1 MKHLTLYNDA
11 RYIQG
16 NCMTVENKREDTSE
30 GGAANLLSEISDFID
45 FTTFNK
51 IINKLTDY
59 AEIITEGKM
68 YGLINYN
75 FRLNSN
81 QTSKVVTI
89 LESIQAITRIY
100 NLALKGSKDL
110 EIEYISL
117 IFSDFDNPEGLS
129 SYINLKNVIENRLT
143 HQVQQYNVNMAKN
156 NTTLAIPLNEL
167 RGHVK
172 TYQDLSEME
181 LAISTKAQHGIIAAS
196 LHDAYTVLLSRNEFW
211 NDRTY
216 MKFFFNEDDISRRKV
231 LLLKKERRL
240 TIREIGNKVRDT
252 LDQLHAI
259 MYSRMQT
266 AREATQAELLQQTDF
281 SPRVTRPES
290 FTDRMLMTPFGR
302 QYGGLIDKIITGIFD
317 PAKRANLN
325 AIPEEVIKEK
335 IALLFQAY
343 KLKSDMT
350 KHSGEV
356 QYAVDYLLVQDYG
369 IKTFAEKFL
378 YFDRKEAFSR
388 FYSGQNQEQIEQ
400 FLSLV
405 FNIYFEEIF
414 SGLFK
419 IIKSMDM
426 KKFACAF
433 IIKRIYLREG
443 ENLSNFGFFFIRA
456 IAKVG
461 GIKSQ

>member
-1 MKHLTLYNDA
+1 
-11 RYIQG
+11 
-16 NCMTVENKREDTSE
+16 MTVEKKREDISE
-30 GGAANLLSEISDFID
+30 GGPESLLEEITEFID

-59 AEIITEGKM
+59 AEIISVGKIS
-68 YGLINYN
+68 GIINYN

-81 QTSKVVTI
+81 QTGKVI
-89 LESIQAITRIY
+89 RLLESIQAVTRIY

-110 EIEYISL
+110 EIEYISC
-117 IFSDFDNPEGLS
+117 IFSDYDNPESIS
-129 SYINLKNVIENRLT
+129 SYVNLKNVIENRLT
-143 HQVQQYNVNMAKN
+143 HQVQQYNVNMGKN
-156 NTTLAIPLNEL
+156 NSTLAIPLNEL

-172 TYQDLSEME
+172 TYMDLNEME
-181 LAISTKAQHGIIAAS
+181 LAVSTKAQHGIIAAS
-196 LHDAYTVLLSRNEFW
+196 LHDAYTTLLNRHEFW
-211 NDRTY
+211 NDKTY
-216 MKFFFNEDDISRRKV
+216 MKFFFNEDDISRKKV

-240 TIREIGNKVRDT
+240 SIREIGNRVRET
-252 LDQLHAI
+252 LDQLHAV
-259 MYSRMQT
+259 MYSRMQS
-266 AREATQAELLQQTDF
+266 AKEAAAAAQAEAITAQEFT
-281 SPRVTRPES
+281 PRATRLES

-302 QYGGLIDKIITGIFD
+302 QYGGLIDRIITGIFD

-325 AIPEEVIKEK
+325 AITEDTVKEK
-335 IALLFQAY
+335 LASLYQSF
-343 KLKSDMT
+343 KLRSDMS
-350 KHSGEV
+350 KLAVEV
-356 QYAVDYLLVQDYG
+356 QHTVDYLLIQDYG

-378 YFDRKEAFSR
+378 YYDRKEAFSK

-400 FLSLV
+400 FLTQV
-405 FNIYFEEIF
+405 FAVYFDESF
-414 SGLFK
+414 SALFK

-443 ENLSNFGFFFIRA
+443 DNLTNFGFFFIRA

>member
-1 MKHLTLYNDA
+1 MRSDGMAEEK
-11 RYIQG
+11 
-16 NCMTVENKREDTSE
+16 KREDISE
-30 GGAANLLSEISDFID
+30 GGVSNLLAEITEFID
-45 FTTFNK
+45 FNTLNK

-59 AEIITEGKM
+59 AEIISEGKI
-68 YGLINYN
+68 YGIINYN

-81 QTSKVVTI
+81 QTNKVVKL

-110 EIEYISL
+110 ELEYISL
-117 IFSDFDNPEGLS
+117 IFSDFDNPEAIS

-143 HQVQQYNVNMAKN
+143 HQVQQYNVNMGKN
-156 NTTLAIPLNEL
+156 NTTMAIPLNEL

-196 LHDAYTVLLSRNEFW
+196 LHDAYTSLLNRLEFW
-211 NDRTY
+211 NDKTY
-216 MKFFFNEDDISRRKV
+216 MKFFFNEDDISRKKV

-240 TIREIGNKVRDT
+240 SIREIGNKVRET

-266 AREATQAELLQQTDF
+266 AREAAIQTELAQQQEF
-281 SPRVTRPES
+281 SPRVTRSES

-302 QYGGLIDKIITGIFD
+302 QYGSLIDKIITGIFD

-325 AIPEEVIKEK
+325 AIPEDTIKEK
-335 IALLFQAY
+335 VVVLYQSY
-343 KLKSDMT
+343 KLRSDMT
-350 KHSGEV
+350 KLGTEV
-356 QYAVDYLLVQDYG
+356 QFTVDYLLQQDYG

-378 YFDRKEAFSR
+378 YFDRKEVFSK
-388 FYSGQNQEQIEQ
+388 FYSGQNQDQIEQ
-400 FLSLV
+400 FLTQIFIV
-405 FNIYFEEIF
+405 YFEEIF

-443 ENLSNFGFFFIRA
+443 ESLTNFGFFFIRA

>member
-1 MKHLTLYNDA
+1 MGSYTMA
-11 RYIQG
+11 
-16 NCMTVENKREDTSE
+16 VEKKREDISE
-30 GGAANLLSEISDFID
+30 GVAGGLLTEITDFID
-45 FTTFNK
+45 FNTLNK

-59 AEIITEGKM
+59 AEIISEGKI
-68 YGLINYN
+68 YGIINYN

-81 QTSKVVTI
+81 QTNKVVKL
-89 LESIQAITRIY
+89 LEGIQAITRIY

-110 EIEYISL
+110 EVEYISL
-117 IFSDFDNPEGLS
+117 IFSDFENPEAIS

-143 HQVQQYNVNMAKN
+143 HQVQQYNVNMGKN
-156 NTTLAIPLNEL
+156 NTTMAIPLNEL

-181 LAISTKAQHGIIAAS
+181 MAISTKAQHGIIAAS
-196 LHDAYTVLLSRNEFW
+196 LHDAYSTILNKPEFW
-211 NDRTY
+211 NDKTY

-240 TIREIGNKVRDT
+240 AIREIGSRVRET

-266 AREATQAELLQQTDF
+266 AREAALTESAQEPDF
-281 SPRVTRPES
+281 LPRVTRAEA

-302 QYGGLIDKIITGIFD
+302 QYGALIDKIISGIFD

-325 AIPEEVIKEK
+325 AIPEETIKEK
-335 IALLFQAY
+335 IALLYQAY
-343 KLKSDMT
+343 KLRSDMT
-350 KHSGEV
+350 KLTGEI
-356 QYAVDYLLVQDYG
+356 QNTVDYLLLQDYG

-378 YFDRKEAFSR
+378 YFDRKEAFSK

-400 FLSLV
+400 FLNQV
-405 FNIYFEEIF
+405 FIIYFEDNF
-414 SGLFK
+414 STLFK

-433 IIKRIYLREG
+433 IIKRVYLKEG
-443 ENLSNFGFFFIRA
+443 EALTNFGFFFIRV

>member
-1 MKHLTLYNDA
+1 MA
-11 RYIQG
+11 
-16 NCMTVENKREDTSE
+16 VEKKREETSE
-30 GGAANLLSEISDFID
+30 GGTGNLLTDIIDFID
-45 FTTFNK
+45 FNTFNK

-59 AEIITEGKM
+59 AEIISEGKIS
-68 YGLINYN
+68 GIINYN

-81 QTSKVVTI
+81 QTNKVVKL
-89 LESIQAITRIY
+89 LESIQSITRIY

-110 EIEYISL
+110 EVEYISL
-117 IFSDFDNPEGLS
+117 IFSDFENPEAIS

-143 HQVQQYNVNMAKN
+143 HQVQQYNVNMGKN
-156 NTTLAIPLNEL
+156 NTTMAIPLNEL

-172 TYQDLSEME
+172 THQDLSEME

-196 LHDAYTVLLSRNEFW
+196 LHDAYSTLLNKQEFW

-216 MKFFFNEDDISRRKV
+216 MKFFFNEDDISRKKV

-240 TIREIGNKVRDT
+240 AIREIGNKVHDT
-252 LDQLHAI
+252 LEQLHTI
-259 MYSRMQT
+259 MYNRMQT
-266 AREATQAELLQQTDF
+266 ARDAREAAAQAESSQETDF
-281 SPRVTRPES
+281 FPRVTRSES
-290 FTDRMLMTPFGR
+290 FTDRMPMTPFGR

-325 AIPEEVIKEK
+325 SIPEETIKEK
-335 IALLFQAY
+335 IVVLYQAY
-343 KLKSDMT
+343 KLRSDML
-350 KHSGEV
+350 KLAGEG
-356 QYAVDYLLVQDYG
+356 QYTVDYLLQQDYG
-369 IKTFAEKFL
+369 VKTFAEKFL
-378 YFDRKEAFSR
+378 YFDRKEAFSK

-400 FLSLV
+400 FLTQI
-405 FNIYFEEIF
+405 FMIYFEESF

-443 ENLSNFGFFFIRA
+443 DSLTNFGFFFIRV

>member
-1 MKHLTLYNDA
+1 MA
-11 RYIQG
+11 
-16 NCMTVENKREDTSE
+16 VEKKREDISE
-30 GGAANLLSEISDFID
+30 GGAGGLLAEITDFID
-45 FTTFNK
+45 FNTFNK

-59 AEIITEGKM
+59 AEIISEGKI
-68 YGLINYN
+68 YGIINYN

-81 QTSKVVTI
+81 QTNKVVKL

-110 EIEYISL
+110 EVEYISL
-117 IFSDFDNPEGLS
+117 IFSDFENPEAIS
-129 SYINLKNVIENRLT
+129 SFINLKNVIENRLT
-143 HQVQQYNVNMAKN
+143 HQVQQYNVNMGKN

-196 LHDAYTVLLSRNEFW
+196 LHDAYSTLLNKPEFW
-211 NDRTY
+211 NDKTY

-231 LLLKKERRL
+231 LLLRKERRL
-240 TIREIGNKVRDT
+240 AIREVGSRVRET

-266 AREATQAELLQQTDF
+266 AREAAAQAESAQEPDF
-281 SPRVTRPES
+281 MPRMTRAES

-302 QYGGLIDKIITGIFD
+302 QYGGLIDRIISAIFD

-325 AIPEEVIKEK
+325 AIPEEAIKEK
-335 IALLFQAY
+335 VAVLYQAH
-343 KLKSDMT
+343 KLRSDMT
-350 KHSGEV
+350 KLAGEV
-356 QYAVDYLLVQDYG
+356 QYAVEYLLLQDYG

-378 YFDRKEAFSR
+378 YFDRKEAFSK

-400 FLSLV
+400 FLAQV
-405 FNIYFEEIF
+405 FIIYFEESF
-414 SGLFK
+414 GTLFK

-433 IIKRIYLREG
+433 IIKRIYLKEG
-443 ENLSNFGFFFIRA
+443 ESLTNFGFFFIRV

>member
-1 MKHLTLYNDA
+1 MA
-11 RYIQG
+11 
-16 NCMTVENKREDTSE
+16 VEKKREETSE
-30 GGAANLLSEISDFID
+30 GSAGNLLTDIIDFID
-45 FTTFNK
+45 FNTLNK

-59 AEIITEGKM
+59 AEIISEGKI
-68 YGLINYN
+68 YGIINYN

-81 QTSKVVTI
+81 QTNKVVKL

-117 IFSDFDNPEGLS
+117 IFSDFENPESIS
-129 SYINLKNVIENRLT
+129 SFINLKNIIENRLT
-143 HQVQQYNVNMAKN
+143 HQVQQYNVNMGKS
-156 NTTLAIPLNEL
+156 NTTMAIPLNEL

-172 TYQDLSEME
+172 THQDLSEME

-196 LHDAYTVLLSRNEFW
+196 LHDAYTTLLNRQEFW
-211 NDRTY
+211 NDKTY
-216 MKFFFNEDDISRRKV
+216 MKFFFNEDDISRRKM

-240 TIREIGNKVRDT
+240 SIREIGNKVRET
-252 LDQLHAI
+252 LDHLHAI

-266 AREATQAELLQQTDF
+266 ARETAAQAEMAQEQDLL
-281 SPRVTRPES
+281 PRATRSET
-290 FTDRMLMTPFGR
+290 FTDRMLITPFGR
-302 QYGGLIDKIITGIFD
+302 QYGGIIDKIITGIFD

-325 AIPEEVIKEK
+325 SIPEETIKEK
-335 IALLFQAY
+335 IVILFQAY
-343 KLKSDMT
+343 KLRSDMS
-350 KHSGEV
+350 KLSSEA
-356 QYAVDYLLVQDYG
+356 QYAVDYLLLQDYG

-378 YFDRKEAFSR
+378 YFDRKEAFTK

-400 FLSLV
+400 FLTQV
-405 FNIYFEEIF
+405 FIFYFEESF
-414 SGLFK
+414 STLFK

-433 IIKRIYLREG
+433 IIKRIYLKEG
-443 ENLSNFGFFFIRA
+443 ESLTNFGFFFIRV